1 MNVALYNPQRGHE
14 LLGTRTFPGCTR
26 DELVEMTMG
35 IQIEALEEGISLGSM
50 LLVAWQDFPSQYLS
64 VFPLGD
70 DTLLDEEMLN
80 GIEALARTRH

>member
-14 LLGTRTFPGCTR
+14 LLGTKTYPGCTR
-26 DELVEMTMG
+26 EQLAEMAMRL
-35 IQIEALEEGISLGSM
+35 QIEALEEGISLGSM

-64 VFPLGD
+64 VFTLGD
-70 DTLLDEEMLN
+70 DTLLDEDMLN

>member
-1 MNVALYNPQRGHE
+1 MNVALYNPTKGHA
-14 LLGTRTFPGCTR
+14 LLGKQFYQGCTP
-26 DELVEMTMG
+26 DEVREMALL

-64 VFPLGD
+64 VFTLGD